1 MKIEMELS
9 QCDYIKIKN
18 MTINKI
24 KKDLKEI
31 LIKDFTQLHK
41 KYEKTI
47 ENIEKK
53 FNDEE
58 FSTKMMHN
66 IFNKLRTDIQQLV
79 REEVKIQSK

>member
-18 MTINKI
+18 MTKNKI